1 MEHFSQ
7 RENNTTKKPMK
18 AKIIISLLILLSVG
32 CQTQKKW
39 QKKGYEKG
47 WLKDSV
53 ILEAKTTKGSKT
65 IELDT
70 NAIKNALD
78 SLASMYMAMLDSC
91 DNIKTPNG
99 LISIKDSTKKEFVK
113 KAIKQKIKEELLK
126 IPCIFEPIHDSTQ
139 RYDLKIW
146 VSNGKIN
153 YNLSIPKEVVSI
165 KEKTNISWWHN
176 FLEHYSIGVLSC
188 IIFIFAIKKYT

>member
-1 MEHFSQ
+1 M
-7 RENNTTKKPMK
+7 KK
-18 AKIIISLLILLSVG
+18 IFISLLILLSVG

-153 YNLSIPKEVVSI
+153 YNLSIPEVSTKVIKDKGKWWDRFIIGSYVSLI
-165 KEKTNISWWHN
+165 FFVLFAYI
-176 FLEHYSIGVLSC
+176 IGVLFNVKLTKQSNQ
-188 IIFIFAIKKYT
+188 

>member
-1 MEHFSQ
+1 
-7 RENNTTKKPMK
+7 MK
-18 AKIIISLLILLSVG
+18 QITIAICFILLSS
-32 CQTQKKW
+32 CQSYRAERKMNWLKD
-39 QKKGYEKG
+39 KGY
-47 WLKDSV
+47 LSDSV

-91 DNIKTPNG
+91 DNIKTPTG

-153 YNLSIPKEVVSI
+153 YNLSIPEVSTKVI
-165 KEKTNISWWHN
+165 KEKRNWWLEWGMPFLCGILFSLLTLIPNIMTKRN
-176 FLEHYSIGVLSC
+176 Q
-188 IIFIFAIKKYT
+188 

>member
-1 MEHFSQ
+1 
-7 RENNTTKKPMK
+7 MK
-18 AKIIISLLILLSVG
+18 NKLIISLLILLSVG

-78 SLASMYMAMLDSC
+78 SLASMYMDMLDSC

-153 YNLSIPKEVVSI
+153 YNLSIPEVSTKVI
-165 KEKTNISWWHN
+165 KDKGKWWDT
-176 FLEHYSIGVLSC
+176 FYFGLLFSSALVFM
-188 IIFIFAIKKYT
+188 IIMIRKQSNK